1 MLRQQRFRDVALVLR
16 GAQVS
21 GTPEAYSSF
30 WELIAINI
38 DEVYLNLFKVYL
50 SCTNQACRRLEG
62 HHLSLMRRYKI
73 HNCKWLVCV

>member
-1 MLRQQRFRDVALVLR
+1 MLCQQLFRDVALVLR
-16 GAQVS
+16 GAEVP

-50 SCTNQACRRLEG
+50 SCTNQSCRGRI
-62 HHLSLMRRYKI
+62 KPI
-73 HNCKWLVCV
+73 KLVHGMLVHIITFT

>member
-1 MLRQQRFRDVALVLR
+1 MVLR

-21 GTPEAYSSF
+21 GTREAYSSF

-50 SCTNQACRRLEG
+50 SCTSQACRRHG
-62 HHLSLMRRYKI
+62 GTSLV
-73 HNCKWLVCV
+73 LDAEL